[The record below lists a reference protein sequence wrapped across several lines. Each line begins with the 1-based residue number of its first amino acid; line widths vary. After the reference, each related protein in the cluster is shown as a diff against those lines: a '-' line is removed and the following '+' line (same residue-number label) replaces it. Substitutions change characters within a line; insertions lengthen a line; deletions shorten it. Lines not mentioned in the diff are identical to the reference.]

1 MNTKTKTPRT
11 AYAHFL
17 KDKDVRA
24 ALKATLSDQS
34 AAAVSKAMAQKWG
47 TMDPTARKPY
57 VDLNLKEKEAY
68 QQAVVSVA
76 VKKAK
81 GKQAKRKRARSA
93 YTLYSMDPK
102 VREAVKA
109 AHPEADFGTLSKH
122 ISLQWKQLSEED
134 RTPYQEAHLQEK
146 AEVAAAPSS
155 PTTGATAPKAKRGRS
170 AYNFYAMDEKVR
182 KEVVAANPEADFGTL
197 SKLIGAQW
205 KVLSPEQK
213 APYEEQSQQDKAK
226 VAEAKATAVAQG
238 EAPAPK
244 VKRARSAYTLYSMD
258 PKVRDAVKA
267 ANPDASFGD
276 LSKVISTQWKA
287 LSPEAKAPY
296 EETSNAEKAKVAE
309 QKAAIAAT
317 TGTTSTG
324 KTKRARSAYTLYS
337 MDPAV
342 REAAKK
348 DHPDADFGGLSK
360 VISAQWKA
368 LSPEAKAPYEEQS
381 NAEKAVVAEA
391 KAKNA
396 PKKRRAKTAYL
407 CFSTDSKQRE
417 AAKKALGGDP
427 KVTEIAKH
435 LGAQWKKMTA
445 EQKKP
450 YEEQSAAEKAKLKAE
465 QEAEESE

>member
-102 VREAVKA
+102 VR
-109 AHPEADFGTLSKH
+109 
-122 ISLQWKQLSEED
+122 
-134 RTPYQEAHLQEK
+134 
-146 AEVAAAPSS
+146 
-155 PTTGATAPKAKRGRS
+155 
-170 AYNFYAMDEKVR
+170 
-182 KEVVAANPEADFGTL
+182 
-197 SKLIGAQW
+197 
-205 KVLSPEQK
+205 
-213 APYEEQSQQDKAK
+213 
-226 VAEAKATAVAQG
+226 
-238 EAPAPK
+238 
-244 VKRARSAYTLYSMD
+244 
-258 PKVRDAVKA
+258 DAVKA

-276 LSKVISTQWKA
+276 LSKVISAQWKA

-348 DHPDADFGGLSK
+348 AHPDADFGGLSK
-360 VISAQWKA
+360 VISVQWKA
-368 LSPEAKAPYEEQS
+368 LSAEAKAPYEEQS

-465 QEAEESE
+465 QEAEESGSE